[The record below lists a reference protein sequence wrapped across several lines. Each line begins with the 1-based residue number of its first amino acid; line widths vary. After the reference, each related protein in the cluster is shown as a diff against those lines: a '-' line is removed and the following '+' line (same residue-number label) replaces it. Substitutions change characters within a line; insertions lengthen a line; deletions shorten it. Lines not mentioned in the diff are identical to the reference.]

1 MNMFPKWQS
10 WAFVKDFRKRFMPS
24 TMTFEVIKCCI
35 GYVSKLWCNT
45 EMPTLPISSGG
56 SRYFTPTPD
65 LMISILI
72 LPILWYFRTDQ
83 YIIFELYEKYRLLT
97 LACSNSTM
105 FAATEFYVKAKK
117 IRSSERLAEQRAY
130 LAAACDMTNGTSL
143 RTSPAVPAPWWVSG
157 RRSWR

>member
-1 MNMFPKWQS
+1 MATLTPIWTTMKTLMNTIANQ
-10 WAFVKDFRKRFMPS
+10 
-24 TMTFEVIKCCI
+24 IKVFL
-35 GYVSKLWCNT
+35 GVT

-65 LMISILI
+65 LTISILI

-143 RTSPAVPAPWWVSG
+143 RTSPAVPAPWCVSG